1 MSSTTDSVLTPE
13 AQNGHAAAAATSA
26 SGTPDALSK
35 RHVQKVAI
43 LGSGVMGSRI
53 ACHFANIGCDVVLLD
68 IVPFDLAEEDKD
80 KPAARNRLVNEALKA
95 TLKSRPASLYDK
107 GFAKRIRTGNFDDDL
122 ALVAEADWILE
133 AVIENL
139 EIKQQLFEKVE
150 AHRKPGSIISS
161 NTSGI
166 PIAKMLDGRSEDF
179 RKHFLGTHFFNP
191 PRYLRLLEIIP
202 TPDTD
207 PEVTDFCMAF
217 GSLQLGKTTVHCKDT
232 PAFIANRVGVFSM
245 MTIIGL
251 MQEMDMSVE
260 EVDALTGPI
269 SGRPKSATFR
279 TADVVGLDTFIK
291 VADNLYAD
299 CPEDEARE
307 TFKIPDFIRRMADNK
322 WLGDKTGQGFYKK
335 TKDENGKRQI
345 LALKLST
352 MEYQP
357 KAKPRFDAVK
367 AAKPVDDLRKRL
379 RVLHGAEDK
388 AGDFFRQ
395 ASYRISQYVSKRIP
409 EIADALYQLDDAL
422 RAGFGW
428 ELGPFETWDALGV
441 KDTVAAMKDGGYAPA
456 AWVDD
461 MLAAGAESFY
471 KSENGRRLYW
481 DTTAKAYKPVPGT
494 QSFIVLDNYRDR
506 KPVWSNSG
514 ATLHDI
520 GDGVLCL
527 EFHTKMNAMGAE
539 IIQGIN
545 KAVDTAENG
554 YKGLVIGNDAANFSA
569 GANIMMMLMLA
580 FEQEWDELNLAI
592 RTFQN
597 TVARARFSAVP
608 VVVAPH
614 GLTLGGGCELTMHG
628 DAAVVAAET
637 YIGLVEV
644 GAGLIP
650 GGGGTK
656 EFALRAADAY
666 REGDVELN
674 VLQER
679 LLTIAQAKVATSAEE
694 AYGLGILRRGTDRV
708 VINQDRLLA
717 EAKAEVLA
725 LDREGYVQPSP
736 RQDVRVLG
744 QTALGS
750 FYVAIDS
757 MMRAK
762 YISEHDAL
770 IARKLAYVIT
780 GGDLSQPSQV
790 SEQYLLDLERE
801 TFLSL
806 LGEKKTL
813 ERMQHILQTGKPLR
827 N

>member
-1 MSSTTDSVLTPE
+1 MEAALAPDST
-13 AQNGHAAAAATSA
+13 AQRPDEQALRRAVA
-26 SGTPDALSK
+26 S
-35 RHVQKVAI
+35 RHVRRVAV

-68 IVPFDLAEEDKD
+68 ILPFDLDEARKD
-80 KPAARNRLVNEALKA
+80 RPQERNRIVDGALQA
-95 TLKSRPASLYDK
+95 TLKARPAALYDK
-107 GFAKRIRTGNFDDDL
+107 AFAGRIRTGNFTDDL
-122 ALVAEADWILE
+122 ALVADADWIIE

-139 EIKQQLFEKVE
+139 DIKKELFDKVE
-150 AHRKPGSIISS
+150 AHRKPGTIISS

-179 RKHFLGTHFFNP
+179 RRHFLGTHFFNP
-191 PRYLRLLEIIP
+191 PRYLRLLEVIP
-202 TPDTD
+202 TPETD
-207 PEVTDFCMAF
+207 PAVTEFCMAF
-217 GSLQLGKTTVHCKDT
+217 GSLQLGKTTVRCKDT

-251 MQEMDMSVE
+251 MREMDLSVE

-307 TFKIPDFIRRMADNK
+307 TFRIPDFVRTMAEK
-322 WLGDKTGQGFYKK
+322 GWIGDKGGQGFYKK
-335 TKDENGKRQI
+335 LKDADGKRQI
-345 LALKLST
+345 LALDLAT
-352 MEYQP
+352 MDYKP
-357 KAKPRFDAVK
+357 ADKPRFDAVK

-379 RVLHGAEDK
+379 RVLHGAEDN
-388 AGDFFRQ
+388 AGDFYRQ
-395 ASYRISQYVSKRIP
+395 AAWRISRYVSHRVP
-409 EIADALYQLDDAL
+409 EIADALYQVDDAL

-428 ELGPFETWDALGV
+428 ELGPFEVWDALGV
-441 KDTVAAMKDGGYAPA
+441 AETAAAMKEAGYAPA
-456 AWVDD
+456 AWVDE

-471 KSENGRRLYW
+471 KVEGGRRLYW
-481 DTTAKAYKPVPGT
+481 DRASGAYAPVPGT
-494 QSFIVLDNYRDR
+494 ESFIILDHYRDR
-506 KPVWSNSG
+506 APVWKNSG

-539 IIQGIN
+539 IIEGLR
-545 KAVDTAENG
+545 KAYDTAEDG
-554 YKGLVIGNDAANFSA
+554 WAGLVIGNDAANFSA

-580 FEQEWDELNLAI
+580 MEQEFDELNMAI
-592 RTFQN
+592 KAFQD
-597 TVARARFSAVP
+597 TVARARFCAVP

-628 DAAVVAAET
+628 DAAVAAAET

-656 EFALRAADAY
+656 EFALRAAYAY

-674 VLQER
+674 VLQDK

-694 AYGLGILRRGTDRV
+694 AFGLGILRRGTDRV
-708 VINQDRLLA
+708 VLHRDRLLA

-725 LDREGYVQPSP
+725 LHREGYVAPTP

-744 QTALGS
+744 RTALGS
-750 FYVAIDS
+750 FHVAIDS
-757 MMRAK
+757 MRRAN
-762 YISEHDAL
+762 YISDHDAL
-770 IARKLAYVIT
+770 IAGKLAHVIT
-780 GGDLSQPSQV
+780 GGDLSQPQEV

-806 LGEKKTL
+806 LGERKTL